1 MKPVPAEPMAFR
13 PKGAHDLIG
22 RPAHVAEALLRKA
35 RRLRQSPSSNL
46 RVLLYGPPG
55 VGKTTIAELV
65 AAELTGGQSLCVE
78 EANGKMVSAE
88 TVRLWM
94 ASLAHAGNLFG
105 DWSVVLVNEVDRASR
120 DAQDLLLSYLDKM
133 PPGRAFLATSN
144 LDLSALTDRFQSRF
158 QAIRLEA
165 PATEEIA
172 AFLRAR
178 WRIPADLAARIAVG
192 SGGNVRAALLDLQT
206 FLDAA
211 DAAPKPTKPNP
222 NRNGE
227 RRHARRSRI

>member
-1 MKPVPAEPMAFR
+1 MKPAPTEPMGFR
-13 PKGAHDLIG
+13 PQGADDLVG
-22 RPAHVAEALLRKA
+22 QPARVAGALLRKA
-35 RRLRQSPSSNL
+35 GRLRQSPTSNL

-65 AAELTGGQSLCVE
+65 ARELTGGQSLCVE

-133 PPGRAFLATSN
+133 PAGRAFLATSN

-165 PATEEIA
+165 PTTEEIA
-172 AFLRAR
+172 ALLRSR
-178 WRIPADLAARIAVG
+178 WRVAANVAERIAVG

-211 DAAPKPTKPNP
+211 DAAPKPAKNP
-222 NRNGE
+222 TRNGE
-227 RRHARRSRI
+227 RRHARSRRI

>member
-1 MKPVPAEPMAFR
+1 MNQATTEPMAFR
-13 PKGAHDLIG
+13 PAGAGDLIG
-22 RPAHVAEALLRKA
+22 QPAHVAGALLRKA
-35 RRLRQSPSSNL
+35 RRLRNSPTSNL

-65 AAELTGGQSLCVE
+65 ARDLTAGQSLCVE

-88 TVRLWM
+88 VVRLWM

-105 DWSVVLVNEVDRASR
+105 DWSVILVNEVDRASR

-133 PPGRAFLATSN
+133 PAGRAFLATSN

-158 QAIRLEA
+158 QAIRLET
-165 PATEEIA
+165 PTTDEIA
-172 AFLRAR
+172 SFLRAR
-178 WRIPADLAARIAVG
+178 WRVPSEVAARIAVG

-211 DAAPKPTKPNP
+211 DAAPKPAKPNP

>member
-1 MKPVPAEPMAFR
+1 MKPTPPEPMVFR
-13 PKGAHDLIG
+13 PANVDELVGQ
-22 RPAHVAEALLRKA
+22 PARVAEALLRKA
-35 RRLRQSPSSNL
+35 KRLRENSSSNL

-65 AAELTGGQSLCVE
+65 ARELTCGQSLCVE

-88 TVRLWM
+88 VVRLWM

-133 PPGRAFLATSN
+133 PAGRAFLATSN

-158 QAIRLEA
+158 QAIRLDA
-165 PATEEIA
+165 PSTDEIA

-178 WRIPADLAARIAVG
+178 WRIPADVAARIAVG

-211 DAAPKPTKPNP
+211 DAAPKPTKNH

-227 RRHARRSRI
+227 RRHARRS

>member
-1 MKPVPAEPMAFR
+1 MKPVAAEPMAFR
-13 PKGAHDLIG
+13 PDAADELVGQ
-22 RPAHVAEALLRKA
+22 PARVASALLRKA
-35 RRLRQSPSSNL
+35 RRLRQTPTSNL

-65 AAELTGGQSLCVE
+65 ARELTDGQSLCIE

-88 TVRLWM
+88 VVRLWM

-133 PPGRAFLATSN
+133 PAGRAFLATSN

-165 PATEEIA
+165 PTTDEIA

-178 WRIPADLAARIAVG
+178 WRVTADAAARIAVG

-206 FLDAA
+206 FLDAGEP
-211 DAAPKPTKPNP
+211 APKPTKNP
-222 NRNGE
+222 TRNGE
-227 RRHARRSRI
+227 RRHARSRRV

>member
-1 MKPVPAEPMAFR
+1 MKPVPVEPMAFR
-13 PKGAHDLIG
+13 PSTAEDLVG
-22 RPAHVAEALLRKA
+22 QPARVAEALLRKA
-35 RRLRQSPSSNL
+35 RRLRQSPTSNL

-133 PPGRAFLATSN
+133 PAGRAFIATSN

-165 PATEEIA
+165 PATDEIA

-178 WRIPADLAARIAVG
+178 WRIPSDVAERIAVG

-211 DAAPKPTKPNP
+211 EAAPKPTKPNP

>member
-1 MKPVPAEPMAFR
+1 MKSVSTEPMGFR
-13 PKGAHDLIG
+13 PQGTDDLVG
-22 RPAHVAEALLRKA
+22 QPARVAEALLRKA
-35 RRLRQSPSSNL
+35 RRLRQSPTSNL

-65 AAELTGGQSLCVE
+65 ARELTDGQSICVE
-78 EANGKMVSAE
+78 EANGKMVCAE

-133 PPGRAFLATSN
+133 PAGRAFLATSN

-165 PATEEIA
+165 PTTDEIA
-172 AFLRAR
+172 GFLRDR
-178 WRIPADLAARIAVG
+178 WRIAADVAARIAVG

-206 FLDAA
+206 FLDAGEP
-211 DAAPKPTKPNP
+211 APKPAKNH
-222 NRNGE
+222 NRNGD
-227 RRHARRSRI
+227 RRHARRSRV